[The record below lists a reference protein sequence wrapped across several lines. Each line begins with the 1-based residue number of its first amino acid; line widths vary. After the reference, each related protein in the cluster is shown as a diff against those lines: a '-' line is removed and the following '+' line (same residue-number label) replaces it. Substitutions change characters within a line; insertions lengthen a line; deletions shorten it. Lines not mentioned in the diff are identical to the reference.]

1 VGLAVNWAFSLIVQ
15 YARTRCLNLIG
26 NPSLYIMPKLK
37 INNTEI
43 EVSAGTSILQ
53 AAEMLGY
60 EVPRFCYHDK
70 LSVPANCRMCLVEV
84 KGAPKPVAS
93 CAMACGEN
101 MEVVTESPLV
111 TKARHGVMEMM
122 LINHPLDCPIC
133 DQGGEC
139 DLQDQAFGF
148 GFDRSRYTE
157 DKRSKV
163 DPDMGPLIKTVM
175 TRCIQCT
182 RCVRFSEEI
191 AGVSDIGMMNRG
203 EDAEIT
209 TFVQKAIHSELSGNL
224 VDVCPVGALTSK
236 PYAFTAR
243 PWELRKT
250 ESIDVH
256 DAVGTNIR
264 IDSRGN
270 EVMRVLPR
278 LNEDV
283 NEEWMADKSRYAIDG
298 LKRAR
303 LDRPYIRDEVSG
315 ELRVASWDDALSKAA
330 EKLVGTSAD
339 RVAAMVGSLCD
350 TESMMALKDFM
361 ASLGVKNLDCRTD
374 GTLFDVSQ
382 RCGYVMNTGIAGLEQ
397 ADAILLVGSNP
408 RWEAPLVNARIRK
421 AWLANRVKIGLIG
434 EQNDLTYP
442 YTYIGSGPESLAEGH
457 SFFDVLKAAK
467 NPVIIVGQGAFL
479 RPDGEAIHAALYEFA
494 TQIGV
499 VKDGWNGFNVLQTAA
514 SRVGALDIGFVPQGK
529 GLNAYGILL
538 ASQKNELD
546 VAYLLGVD
554 EFNVEASLG
563 KNTFVIYQGHHGDQ
577 GAVRADIV
585 LPGAAYTEKDGLYV
599 NTEGRVQI
607 GKKAVSAPGEAREDW
622 KIIRALSEKAGKTLP
637 YDSLHQL
644 RARLVRD
651 YDHFGKIG
659 SVILSEWAAFGVAGD
674 IRKHPFHSP
683 IDNYYMTNAI
693 SRLSPTMAKMYV

>member
-1 VGLAVNWAFSLIVQ
+1 
-15 YARTRCLNLIG
+15 
-26 NPSLYIMPKLK
+26 MPKLK

-43 EVSAGTSILQ
+43 EVPAGTSILQ

-60 EVPRFCYHDK
+60 EIPRFCYHDK

-101 MEVVTESPLV
+101 MEVVTDSPMI

-139 DLQDQAFGF
+139 DLQDQAYGY
-148 GFDRSRYTE
+148 GFDRSRYAE
-157 DKRSKV
+157 DKRAKK

-191 AGVSDIGMMNRG
+191 AGVSCLGMLNRG

-209 TFVQKAIHSELSGNL
+209 TFVEKAIASELSGNL
-224 VDVCPVGALTSK
+224 VDVCPVGALTNK

-256 DAVGTNIR
+256 DAVGSNIR
-264 IDSRGN
+264 IDARGN

-283 NEEWMADKSRYAIDG
+283 NEEWLADKSRYAIDG
-298 LKRAR
+298 LKKSR
-303 LDRPYIRDEVSG
+303 LDRPYVRDAESG
-315 ELRVASWDDALSKAA
+315 ALRPATWDEALTKVA
-330 EKLVGTSAD
+330 EKLMATQSSKI
-339 RVAAMVGSLCD
+339 AAMVGALC
-350 TESMMALKDFM
+350 ESESILALKDLM
-361 ASLGVKNLDCRTD
+361 LSLGVKNIDCRTD
-374 GTLFDVSQ
+374 GTLFDVSK
-382 RCGYVMNTGIAGLEQ
+382 RCGYVMNSGIAGIDE
-397 ADAILLVGSNP
+397 ADAVLLVGTNP
-408 RWEAPLVNARIRK
+408 RHEAPLVNARIRK
-421 AWLANRVKIGLIG
+421 SWLAKRTKVGVIG
-434 EQNDLTYP
+434 EQKDLTYP
-442 YTYIGSGPESLAEGH
+442 CVYIGVGPDALAQPH
-457 SFFDVLKAAK
+457 SFFDVLKSAK
-467 NPVIIVGQGAFL
+467 KPMIIVGQGAFL
-479 RPDGEAIHAALYEFA
+479 RPDGEAVHAALYDFA
-494 TQIGV
+494 TKMGV
-499 VKDGWNGFNVLQTAA
+499 VKEGWNGFNVLQIHA
-514 SRVGALDIGFVPQGK
+514 SRVGALDLGFIPQGD
-529 GLNAYGILL
+529 GLNAYGILT
-538 ASQKNELD
+538 ASQNKELD
-546 VAYLLGVD
+546 VVYLMGVD

-563 KNTFVIYQGHHGDQ
+563 NDTFVIYQGHHGDQ

-599 NTEGRVQI
+599 NTDGRVQMA
-607 GKKAVSAPGEAREDW
+607 KKAVSAPGDAREDW
-622 KIIRALSEKAGKTLP
+622 KIIRALSEKVGKPLP

-644 RARLVRD
+644 RARMVKEFSQ
-651 YDHFGKIG
+651 FGKIG
-659 SVILSEWAAFGVAGD
+659 EVVTADWKSFGKVGD
-674 IRKHPFHSP
+674 VRKHPFHSP
-683 IDNYYMTNAI
+683 IDNYYMTNSI
-693 SRLSPTMAKMYV
+693 SRLSPTMSKCTAEFVTKPQLAEAAE